1 MISAAISRL
10 HFPVTTLG
18 PGRRVGVWFQGC
30 SIRCPGCISVDTWDQ
45 GRGETT
51 VEALLEAVALW
62 ANAAD
67 GLTVSGGEPFEQGE
81 ALRALLEGW
90 RGLSTRSVLVFT
102 GFELEAV
109 APWVAANPGL
119 IDGLV
124 TGPYERNAAQTRALR
139 GSDNQELHVLTA
151 LGEPFAAYDR
161 PATPADRR
169 LDVMFDADGGAWFTG
184 IPAHGDFQ
192 RLRQALE
199 TEGHRVIFSDQ
210 QGRPSR

>member
-30 SIRCPGCISVDTWDQ
+30 SIRCLGCISADTWDQ

-51 VEALLEAVALW
+51 VEALLEALAPW

-90 RGLSTRSVLVFT
+90 RGLSRQGVLVFT
-102 GFELEAV
+102 GFELDAV
-109 APWVAANPGL
+109 APWLAANPGL
-119 IDGLV
+119 IDGLI
-124 TGPYERNAAQTRALR
+124 TGPYERETPQTRALR
-139 GSDNQELHVLTA
+139 GSDNQDLHVLTA
-151 LGEPFAAYDR
+151 LGASFAAYDR

-169 LDVMFDADGGAWFTG
+169 LDVMFDANGGAWFTG

-192 RLRQALE
+192 RLLQALE
-199 TEGHRVIFSDQ
+199 AEGHRVILTVQAD
-210 QGRPSR
+210 RLSR